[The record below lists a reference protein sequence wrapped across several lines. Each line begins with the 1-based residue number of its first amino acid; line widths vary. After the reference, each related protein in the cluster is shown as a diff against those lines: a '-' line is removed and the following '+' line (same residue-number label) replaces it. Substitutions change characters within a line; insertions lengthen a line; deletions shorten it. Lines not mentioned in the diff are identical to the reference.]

1 MKHRRCNIEIIGDM
15 LRVGGNGAGKTE
27 IMYSANMSYYQ
38 LQKYLRFLL
47 DRGFIDRLVAE
58 NSHFNYRLTEKG
70 TKLLKSIDNVLEVL
84 EFEVPADF

>member
-1 MKHRRCNIEIIGDM
+1 MADM

-38 LQKYLRFLL
+38 LQKYLGFLL
-47 DRGFIDRLVAE
+47 ERGFIDRLIAE

-70 TKLLKSIDNVLEVL
+70 AKLLKSIDNVLEVL
-84 EFEVPADF
+84 EFEVPPNF